1 MNRQGSSAVFLSLI
15 LATLMAITL
24 SLVMSAR
31 SQAETSVADG
41 TLHLGCDSVLSG
53 YNYYVQR
60 DYGLFLMQGT
70 DSEHSRRLRSY
81 VLCTLNSF
89 DDINAGEI
97 RVNAGRYSA
106 VNTEPVRQQILDY
119 MKSGGG
125 IGLNEDDTASEDV
138 GDGAGT
144 GGTGVDGDSG
154 NSMPA
159 RTLRHGPTV
168 TGLPSRSLP
177 DKSLLASAKRLGENM
192 KNPSVIFSGG
202 TNRYL
207 LDSYILDIFNCEARA
222 NDENHFFRNEVEYI
236 LCGELSDEKNLKKT
250 DRALVLLRTGLNL
263 SHIYSDKIKTAAVA
277 AAAEVL
283 TPGILGTVTQAGI
296 AALWAGAEALNDV
309 KLLHSGYRVPIIKN
323 SASWAVDLDSL
334 IEGYNAESGMI
345 KPSVNEG
352 RLYRDYLR
360 ILLFTKD
367 NDVTTARIL
376 DLIQINMRKNYDGQ
390 FLVQE
395 CVTGVSIDAKIN
407 GRTLKYDKTY

>member
-1 MNRQGSSAVFLSLI
+1 
-15 LATLMAITL
+15 
-24 SLVMSAR
+24 
-31 SQAETSVADG
+31 
-41 TLHLGCDSVLSG
+41 
-53 YNYYVQR
+53 
-60 DYGLFLMQGT
+60 
-70 DSEHSRRLRSY
+70 
-81 VLCTLNSF
+81 
-89 DDINAGEI
+89 
-97 RVNAGRYSA
+97 
-106 VNTEPVRQQILDY
+106 

-263 SHIYSDKIKTAAVA
+263 SHIYSDKTKTAAVA